1 MVSIIERLVMLLG
14 LLEVLLDLH
23 DELVPV
29 TWLVVDRRE
38 SHVVRKIC
46 PEGRRVAAVNHL
58 ERRSPQ

>member
-1 MVSIIERLVMLLG
+1 MVSIIERLIMLLG

-23 DELVPV
+23 DELVP
-29 TWLVVDRRE
+29 WLVVDRRE